1 MGKLDL
7 KDSREIVEIAAEAAA
22 DKLATDIVIIDI
34 GNILAITDYFLI
46 VSGQTNRQVQAIA
59 DNIADKLRELKVRKV
74 GIEGDKQGTWILM
87 DYGSVII
94 HVFTEE
100 QREYYQLERL
110 WADAPTRKWESVR

>member
-1 MGKLDL
+1 
-7 KDSREIVEIAAEAAA
+7 
-22 DKLATDIVIIDI
+22 
-34 GNILAITDYFLI
+34 
-46 VSGQTNRQVQAIA
+46 VQAIA
-59 DNIADKLRELKVRKV
+59 DNIADKLKELKVRKV

>member
-1 MGKLDL
+1 MENLDY
-7 KDSREIVEIAAEAAA
+7 KDSKEIVEIAAKAAA
-22 DKLATDIVIIDI
+22 DKQAADIVVIDI
-34 GNILAITDYFLI
+34 SKILVITDYFLI
-46 VSGQTNRQVQAIA
+46 VSGQTNRQVQTIA

-94 HVFTEE
+94 HIFTEE

-110 WADAPTRKWESVR
+110 WADAPSRKWVEK